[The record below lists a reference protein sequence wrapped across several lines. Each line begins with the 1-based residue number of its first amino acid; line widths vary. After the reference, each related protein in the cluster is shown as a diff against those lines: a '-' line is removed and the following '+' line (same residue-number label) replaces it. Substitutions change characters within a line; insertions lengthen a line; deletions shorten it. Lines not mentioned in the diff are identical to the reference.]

1 MGAIARHSGVGV
13 VVPLQWCLAANA
25 PYREAA
31 LDAGHCAPHNPQS
44 PRMFKHKL
52 VRNLA
57 TAQMNDLQ
65 AAVFKATTED
75 GLPPKEKHVM
85 FVLRA
90 AAEPEQQAE
99 VASHLVK
106 RLQSCRSAKT
116 AVVAAKTLVPR
127 SQRGTKRPA
136 GPPLPTA
143 QPACSARDPSRPGDS
158 GESSAGRGLGR
169 PMTRRAR
176 TQTTTSGCT

>member
-1 MGAIARHSGVGV
+1 
-13 VVPLQWCLAANA
+13 
-25 PYREAA
+25 
-31 LDAGHCAPHNPQS
+31 
-44 PRMFKHKL
+44 MFKHKL

-99 VASHLVK
+99 VASHMVK

-116 AVVAAKTLVPR
+116 AVVAAKTLVVMHR
-127 SQRGTKRPA
+127 LACA
-136 GPPLPTA
+136 GHA
-143 QPACSARDPSRPGDS
+143 AH
-158 GESSAGRGLGR
+158 
-169 PMTRRAR
+169 
-176 TQTTTSGCT
+176 